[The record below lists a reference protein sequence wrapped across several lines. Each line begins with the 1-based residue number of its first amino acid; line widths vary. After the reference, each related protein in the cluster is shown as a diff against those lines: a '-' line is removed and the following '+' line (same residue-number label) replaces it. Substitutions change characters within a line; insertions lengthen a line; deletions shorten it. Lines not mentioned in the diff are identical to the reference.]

1 MATTATDLAELAP
14 LADEHLP
21 FVTCS
26 WRGSGL
32 PGDTLR
38 LLQRRPGLRLC
49 VARVAGSPDDLIG
62 WAASLDGVLVY
73 AYTRFHL
80 RRNGYAGRAF
90 CFLSGL
96 FFSFFLFPVAFFL
109 TFFVKNKNGKKTGTG
124 NKEKEF

>member
-1 MATTATDLAELAP
+1 M
-14 LADEHLP
+14 
-21 FVTCS
+21 
-26 WRGSGL
+26 GL
-32 PGDTLR
+32 N
-38 LLQRRPGLRLC
+38 
-49 VARVAGSPDDLIG
+49 
-62 WAASLDGVLVY
+62 
-73 AYTRFHL
+73 L